1 MEFGYKNMS
10 IDVSIEEYI
19 DACVDMPRI
28 IKGCQ
33 GCTNYGK
40 LWSCPPF
47 AFDPVNIW
55 HSYSKLKLY
64 AKKVM
69 LPDEL
74 TKRTYSQSELSNEY
88 FKIWK
93 VERTSFFNELLS
105 LERTE
110 RDSRALVAGCCDIC
124 NECARLSGK
133 KCIMPEKLRYSIE
146 ALGGDVERTLN
157 LYFDEKTLWAKDG
170 HMSEYIL
177 LVGALMLK

>member
-1 MEFGYKNMS
+1 MEFRYKNMS
-10 IDVSIEEYI
+10 TDVSIEEYI
-19 DACVDMPRI
+19 DACVDVPRI

-47 AFDPVNIW
+47 AFDPVMIW
-55 HSYSKLKLY
+55 RSYSRLKLY
-64 AKKVM
+64 ARKVM

-74 TKRTYSQSELSNEY
+74 TQRTYGESELSEEY
-88 FKIWK
+88 FRIWK
-93 VERTSFFNELLS
+93 VERRNFFNELLT
-105 LERTE
+105 LERAE

-124 NECARLSGK
+124 NECARLSGSA
-133 KCIMPEKLRYSIE
+133 CIMPEKLRYSIE